1 MDREIPKA
9 ELQAA
14 ARKRYLKIGISVIA
28 VVAAIFFIT
37 SMLRSGVKE
46 RDLKF
51 SDVDRGTIETSVNA
65 SGKVVPAFE
74 EIINSPINTSIV
86 EVYCK
91 SGDSVS
97 AGTPLLRLDLQ
108 STETEMNKLN
118 DQLQMKHLELEQTRL
133 NNNTYLDNL
142 SMQVKVKEMS
152 VNRLAAEVSNERRLD
167 SLGSGTGDRVREAEF
182 AYNTGVLELAQLRQQ
197 LANERL
203 VKDAEYKSKQLDLSI
218 YEKNLGEMR
227 RTLDD
232 AQIRSPRTATLTYI
246 NNEIGSRINQGER
259 VAVISDLSHFRVDA
273 EIADSYGERVAV
285 GANANVKVG
294 REVLKGHVA
303 NVTPLS
309 KNGVISFT
317 VVLDRDDYP
326 RLRSGLKTDVYVM
339 CDVKEEVLRIKNG
352 SYYLGPGNYELFI
365 VIGDDELV
373 KRKVRLGDS
382 NYEWVEVI
390 DGLSPGDRVVIN
402 DMSDYKNSKSLKLKK

>member
-86 EVYCK
+86 EVCCK

-218 YEKNLGEMR
+218 YEKKLGEMR

-365 VIGDDELV
+365 VSGDDELV

-390 DGLSPGDRVVIN
+390 DGLSPGDCVVIN